1 MNTVAVNH
9 AVAALVAALWV
20 LPAALWQHTA
30 GAIIH
35 YIYLHGP
42 LDWGMWAGLPPA
54 TICERITTV
63 AATFWAEAHDPHDDR
78 IVDMSESVHRR
89 EQVMGKHVRA
99 QRRTSRTGST

>member
-63 AATFWAEAHDPHDDR
+63 AATFWAEAHDPHAVLD
-78 IVDMSESVHRR
+78 VC
-89 EQVMGKHVRA
+89 RA
-99 QRRTSRTGST
+99 TIDAHFEVWYVKQCIHIAIAAVALL